1 MPTNNPDNTPNPWLK
16 WEIEIQNLPQKIFCE
31 AFEDAV
37 ILRKQDQKL
46 GVGMTEIELECAI
59 AVLRWIT
66 RAGISVVE
74 AAQAADELSDVKKNI
89 EGK

>member
-1 MPTNNPDNTPNPWLK
+1 MLENNQPDPWIK
-16 WEIEIQNLPQKIFCE
+16 WEIEIQNQPQKIFCE

-37 ILRKQDQKL
+37 IIRKQDQKL

-66 RAGISVVE
+66 RAGINVIE
-74 AAQAADELSDVKKNI
+74 AAQAADELSDVKKGI